1 MNRTHAFLFATVL
14 LLGGLALVA
23 GDALSQEGYRIIPSK
38 TEKMIQKLRYTL
50 VRGGQPLST
59 RQWSEVTYNLRP
71 KLEEAEDDLHKR
83 YRKVTT
89 WLVRKRS
96 DINRYAEN
104 GQYRKQQRAQEDFNR
119 EYKKLDAIFEKKLGE
134 VQNDFLKGVLTAKQ
148 RALLGIEDGA
158 GDDKPE
164 KEPEPSDTGRR
175 LRESDFY

>member
-1 MNRTHAFLFATVL
+1 MKRKQVIFSAGL
-14 LLGGLALVA
+14 LLLCGLALVA
-23 GDALSQEGYRIIPSK
+23 GDALSQEGYRVIPSK

-59 RQWSEVTYNLRP
+59 RQWSEVTFNLQP

-104 GQYRKQQRAQEDFNR
+104 GQYRKQQRAQEEFNR
-119 EYKKLDAIFEKKLGE
+119 EFKKLDEIFEKKLAE
-134 VQNDFLKGVLTAKQ
+134 VQKDFLAGLLTAKQ
-148 RALLGIEDGA
+148 KALLGIEDGA
-158 GDDKPE
+158 GKD
-164 KEPEPSDTGRR
+164 EPEPETQPESTGRR